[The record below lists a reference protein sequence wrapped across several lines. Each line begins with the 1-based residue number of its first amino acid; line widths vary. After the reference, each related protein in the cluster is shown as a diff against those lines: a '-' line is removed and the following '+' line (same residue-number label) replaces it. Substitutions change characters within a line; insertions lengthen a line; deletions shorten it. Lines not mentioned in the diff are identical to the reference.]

1 MEAMLHEAR
10 RATAEATGCGDN
22 GEESRR
28 VDIVG
33 LQCRGDEVKGKTKFS
48 RILEFS
54 TSMHCA

>member
-1 MEAMLHEAR
+1 MLHEAR
-10 RATAEATGCGDN
+10 RATAEATGCADN

-54 TSMHCA
+54 TSMQCA